1 MTDFKNEYK
10 AAMNDIT
17 PDEALLDK
25 IREDIKNK
33 LDEPPSKKSIFLS
46 FKPAFSAASL
56 LIAVGAV
63 TVAAILVMSPVNKG
77 KVSDGSSNYYSNGTE
92 NDSDNYILAD
102 NVVRSVVTYS
112 EDPFSM
118 CVPLSRLSYIADN
131 LEACK
136 FDYFKQYA
144 SVIKENGAFSITFFC
159 DSETTELIKMLY
171 GENYTDVSGS
181 MAYMVRVYFY
191 IDDDDSEPFSIQVSR
206 NVDKDKGAFDG
217 KKGID
222 LVTSADKLQDFLD
235 GNYDEPFNNMTV
247 Q

>member
-17 PDEALLDK
+17 PNEALLAK
-25 IREDIKNK
+25 IKEDIKNK
-33 LDEPPSKKSIFLS
+33 LDEPPPKKSIFLS

-77 KVSDGSSNYYSNGTE
+77 DVSDGNSSYYSNGTE

-102 NVVRSVVTYS
+102 NVIRSVVTYS
-112 EDPFSM
+112 EEPFSM
-118 CVPLSRLSYIADN
+118 CVPLSRLSYIAEN
-131 LEACK
+131 LKSCK
-136 FDYFKQYA
+136 FVDLKQYA

-159 DSETTELIKMLY
+159 DSESTGSIKMLY
-171 GENYTDVSGS
+171 RENYTESNS
-181 MAYMVRVYFY
+181 MDYMVRVYFY
-191 IDDDDSEPFSIQVSR
+191 IDDDGSEPFSIQVSR
-206 NVDKDKGAFDG
+206 NVDKDKGAFDA
-217 KKGID
+217 KNGID